1 MTHLVV
7 SPFLVFLAA
16 CTPVV
21 AGTIAKPLQ
30 DAPPE
35 PENGFLGFQP
45 PEVTDVRVTD
55 TLLHQDTHGGVVQ
68 ELLGIA
74 GSRGGGFGLVWRDQR
89 DASLGIYW
97 VRLEADGTAR
107 EPERPVTSS
116 KGTSRRFDPAI
127 ALSPDGAGALAW
139 VTRGEGGQRPWM
151 RCFDAQG
158 AFHGDD
164 LLVAAPPGPAE
175 GRGAGAAPRGGA
187 RDGAAAGAGTRS
199 PVLLAR
205 RDGSRTLIWL
215 EGGRVRLGDF
225 DVAGSALRPSVELG
239 RAGTEPE
246 VGLHA
251 LEDAAGGVGVLW
263 TGKSGA
269 WFAHRP
275 PTPAKVVDL
284 EVGAGRARGLA
295 LDENGGFVALLERGE
310 SAVVRR
316 IGSDGKWVGPE
327 VVHPLAG
334 LRNAALEPV
343 VGGFA
348 LLATLSDSPASPGR
362 DGRGGGR
369 AQPAETTPQRG
380 GAAEPK
386 TASSARLELLL
397 LDEKLEVRE
406 AALAITTPAARAVDD
421 AFLASNGS
429 RLLVAWT
436 DTRQG
441 DGDVFGRIVDTSK
454 TGAERLGLEKRLN
467 SDEASADQVAPD
479 IDAIGTRGISAW
491 QDRRDG
497 PSAIYARRFD
507 ATGPTGGEVLL
518 PIVEKGA
525 RPKGG
530 ATDAAVALRP
540 DGSALVVWLQREG
553 DVGRLVGQILAA
565 DGAARSGLIEVE
577 ARVPGIPAVSRLSGD
592 RGWVVVWAGPEK
604 SGIQARRIAPDGSMP
619 GPARRLDDGRD
630 VTTDG
635 DVTLLDDGRLV
646 AGWTMHKSGSTQA
659 EGWSLSA
666 RFLDADGGPKG
677 GEFAFE
683 PSRRNQDHDPV
694 FAPAANGGFL
704 MAWTSGGLMDPTRDV
719 NVRLFDGQGR
729 PAGPN
734 LTPCF
739 LANEQDFADVT
750 RLADGSFAIAW
761 EDDVSY
767 YDQGYVRRIAANG
780 LSMGAWM
787 RIGKLDTL
795 FVPDRVAPRIT
806 ALGDGWASV
815 FSDRQRSRGFDTR
828 IKIVG
833 PRFDTVSGD

>member
-1 MTHLVV
+1 MSHLVV
-7 SPFLVFLAA
+7 SPLLLFLAVV
-16 CTPVV
+16 TPVV
-21 AGTIAKPLQ
+21 AGLRAEPAQ
-30 DAPPE
+30 DGPPE
-35 PENGFLGFQP
+35 PENGYLGFQP
-45 PEVTDVRVTD
+45 PEVTDVRLAD
-55 TLLHQDTHGGVVQ
+55 TLLHQDTHGGIVQ
-68 ELLGIA
+68 ELLGIT

-97 VRLEADGTAR
+97 VRLDADGVAR

-127 ALSPDGAGALAW
+127 ALAPDGAGALAW
-139 VTRGEGGQRPWM
+139 VTRAQDGQRPWI

-175 GRGAGAAPRGGA
+175 GRGAAGARGGA
-187 RDGAAAGAGTRS
+187 RDGTAAGAGTRT

-205 RDGSRTLIWL
+205 RDGSRTLLWL

-225 DVAGSALRPSVELG
+225 DVAGGALRPSIELG

-263 TGKSGA
+263 TGKSGV

-275 PTPAKVVDL
+275 PAPAKVVDVEL
-284 EVGAGRARGLA
+284 GEGRAGGLA
-295 LDENGGFVALLERGE
+295 LDPKGGFVALIQRGE

-316 IGSDGKWVGPE
+316 IGADGKVVGAE
-327 VVHPLAG
+327 TVLALPG
-334 LRNAALEPV
+334 LRNASIESFA
-343 VGGFA
+343 GGFA
-348 LLATLSDSPASPGR
+348 LLASLSDAPAAPGR
-362 DGRGGGR
+362 DGARGGGR
-369 AQPAETTPQRG
+369 PTPPQRG
-380 GAAEPK
+380 GAPDANAANS
-386 TASSARLELLL
+386 TRLELLL
-397 LDEKLEVRE
+397 LDEKFEARE
-406 AALAITTPAARAVDD
+406 PALAITTPAAREVDD
-421 AFLASNGS
+421 AFLASNGA

-436 DTRQG
+436 DARQG
-441 DGDVFGRIVDTSK
+441 DGDVFGRIVDPSK
-454 TGAERLGLEKRLN
+454 SGAERLGPEKRVN
-467 SDEASADQVAPD
+467 SDQASSDQVAPD
-479 IDAIGTRGISAW
+479 IDAIGARGISAW

-497 PSAIYARRFD
+497 PSAIYVRRFD
-507 ATGPTGGEVLL
+507 ATGPTGTELLL
-518 PIVEKGA
+518 PIVEKSA

-540 DGSALVVWLQREG
+540 DESALVVWFQREG
-553 DVGRLVGQILAA
+553 DVSRLLGQVVAA
-565 DGAARSGLIEVE
+565 NGSARSDLIEIDTR
-577 ARVPGIPAVSRLSGD
+577 APGIPALTRLSGE
-592 RGWVVVWAGPEK
+592 RGWLVLWAGSQK
-604 SGIQARRIAPDGSMP
+604 AGIQARRIAPDGSMP
-619 GPARRLDDGRD
+619 GPARRIDEGRD
-630 VTTDG
+630 DTTDG

-646 AGWTMHKSGSTQA
+646 AGWTAHKSGSAQG
-659 EGWSLSA
+659 EGWSVRA

-677 GEFAFE
+677 GEIAFE
-683 PSRRNQDHDPV
+683 PSRRHQDHDPV

-719 NVRLFDGQGR
+719 NARLFDGQGK

-739 LANEQDFADVT
+739 MANEQDFADVT
-750 RLADGSFAIAW
+750 RLADGSFAVVW

-767 YDQGYVRRIAANG
+767 YDQCYVRRIAANG
-780 LSMGAWM
+780 RSMGAWM

-806 ALGDGWASV
+806 ALGDGWAAV
-815 FSDRQRSRGFDTR
+815 FSDRQRSLGFDTR

>member
-1 MTHLVV
+1 MSHLVV
-7 SPFLVFLAA
+7 LSLLQFLAA

-21 AGTIAKPLQ
+21 AAMSADPRQ
-30 DAPPE
+30 DGPPE
-35 PENGFLGFQP
+35 PENGYLGFQP
-45 PEVTDVRVTD
+45 PEVTDVRLTD
-55 TLLHQDTHGGVVQ
+55 TLLHEDTHGGVVQ
-68 ELLGIA
+68 ELLGIT

-97 VRLEADGTAR
+97 VRLDADGVAR

-127 ALSPDGAGALAW
+127 AIAPDGAGALAW
-139 VTRGEGGQRPWM
+139 VTRAQEGQRPWM
-151 RCFDAQG
+151 RCFDAKG

-175 GRGAGAAPRGGA
+175 GRGAAGARGGA
-187 RDGAAAGAGTRS
+187 RDGASAGAGTRS

-239 RAGTEPE
+239 RAGTDPE

-251 LEDAAGGVGVLW
+251 LEDAAGGVGILW
-263 TGKSGA
+263 TGKSGV
-269 WFAHRP
+269 WFAHRA
-275 PTPAKVVDL
+275 PAPGKVVDV
-284 EVGAGRARGLA
+284 EVGEGRACGLA
-295 LDENGGFVALLERGE
+295 LDANGGFVALLERGE

-316 IGSDGKWVGPE
+316 IGLDGKLVGAE
-327 VVHPLAG
+327 TVIPLAG
-334 LRNAALEPV
+334 LRNAAIESV
-343 VGGFA
+343 TGGFA
-348 LLATLSDSPASPGR
+348 LLATLSDAPAAPGR
-362 DGRGGGR
+362 DGGRGGR
-369 AQPAETTPQRG
+369 AQPAATPPQRG
-380 GAAEPK
+380 GAAESGAANS
-386 TASSARLELLL
+386 TRLELLL
-397 LDEKLEVRE
+397 LDDKFEARE
-406 AALAITTPAARAVDD
+406 AALAITTPAARDVDD
-421 AFLASNGS
+421 AYLASNGA

-441 DGDVFGRIVDTSK
+441 DGDVYGRIVDPSK
-454 TGAERLGLEKRLN
+454 SGAERLAPEKRLN
-467 SDEASADQVAPD
+467 SDLASADQVAPD
-479 IDAIGTRGISAW
+479 IDAIGARGISAW

-497 PSAIYARRFD
+497 PSAIYVRRFD
-507 ATGPTGGEVLL
+507 VKGPNGAEILL
-518 PIVEKGA
+518 PIVDKAA

-540 DGSALVVWLQREG
+540 DESALVVWLQREG
-553 DVGRLVGQILAA
+553 DVARLLGQVLAA
-565 DGAARSGLIEVE
+565 DGSARSGLIEID
-577 ARVPGIPAVSRLSGD
+577 ARTPGIPALSRLSGD
-592 RGWVVVWAGPEK
+592 RGWLVLWAGAQK
-604 SGIQARRIAPDGSMP
+604 AGILVRRIAPDGSMP
-619 GPARRLDDGRD
+619 GPARRIDEGRD
-630 VTTDG
+630 EATDG

-646 AGWTMHKSGSTQA
+646 AGWTVHKNGAAQG
-659 EGWSLSA
+659 EGWSVRA

-677 GEFAFE
+677 SEIAFE
-683 PSRRNQDHDPV
+683 PSRRQQDHDPV

-719 NVRLFDGQGR
+719 NARLFDGQGKS
-729 PAGPN
+729 AGPN

-739 LANEQDFADVT
+739 MANEQDFADVT
-750 RLADGSFAIAW
+750 RLADGSFAVVW

-767 YDQGYVRRIAANG
+767 YDQTYVRRIGANG
-780 LSMGAWM
+780 RSMGEWM

-806 ALGDGWASV
+806 ALGDGWAAV
-815 FSDRQRSRGFDTR
+815 FSDRQRSLGFDTR

-833 PRFDTVSGD
+833 PRFDTISGG